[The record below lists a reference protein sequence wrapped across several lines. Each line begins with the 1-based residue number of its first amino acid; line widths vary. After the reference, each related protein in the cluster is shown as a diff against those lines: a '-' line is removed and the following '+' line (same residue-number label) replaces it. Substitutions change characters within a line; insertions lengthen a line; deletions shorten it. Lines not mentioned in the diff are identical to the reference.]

1 MLQEIAKIL
10 LCDCTSRREQFMY
23 LSNHKNTKTLH
34 TFNISPQ
41 QSLIINTSDSQT
53 TVIPNIH
60 N

>member
-41 QSLIINTSDSQT
+41 QNLDNKYKRLTNNCYTQHT
-53 TVIPNIH
+53 
-60 N
+60 